1 MPCMWVFLPAKWI
14 QMKDCMKNQTPS
26 QLMSTPDVTPDVPR
40 EGGKSSGT
48 SSRACGAKTAAHLAA
63 NLAGDTDLAGNLS
76 RHQVKIVPWFRAFRP
91 YFLSFQSP
99 FSKAT
104 AYYQSRNLVRKL
116 SSYGRWFWLAFTP
129 SCQPHHDDVNHIIM
143 STTHHQVVGKCN
155 SSGVCEFT
163 GEYTI
168 VCETLCFLR

>member
-1 MPCMWVFLPAKWI
+1 
-14 QMKDCMKNQTPS
+14 MKDCMKNQTPS

-76 RHQVKIVPWFRAFRP
+76 GHQVKIVPWFRAFRP
-91 YFLSFQSP
+91 YFLSFQSS
-99 FSKAT
+99 FSIAT

-129 SCQPHHDDVNHIIM
+129 SCQPHY
-143 STTHHQVVGKCN
+143 HQVVAEQLGSVTVWKRVN
-155 SSGVCEFT
+155 SPLKTLSGAKTCV
-163 GEYTI
+163 
-168 VCETLCFLR
+168 FLWVVWLLGLPK